1 MNIDTSEI
9 RSPQI
14 GLDPYQRFS
23 TDPTRHKHHGNRES
37 RAAWKGVLRDLLRAQ
52 RVVFEVVLRAHPEP
66 VTPKEIARELGK
78 PLHAISGRVTEG
90 KELGIL
96 RATDIVRERSRAVAL
111 TEDWR
116 DHMGL

>member
-1 MNIDTSEI
+1 MKTMKYLTDSTVVSN
-9 RSPQI
+9 
-14 GLDPYQRFS
+14 DPYQRFS
-23 TDPTRHKHHGNRES
+23 DDPCKHKHHGNMES
-37 RAAWKGVLRDLLRAQ
+37 RAAWEKVKRDLLRAQ

-96 RATDIVRERSRAVAL
+96 RASDIVREGSRAVAL

-116 DHMGL
+116 EHMGL